1 MGGEMAGRRSE
12 LSGGWG
18 KWRVS
23 EANSEKQF
31 DQTEKGEKGLFLVVS
46 EAAPEKGLASRTRPG
61 WRWRMPSIK
70 TEGS

>member
-1 MGGEMAGRRSE
+1 ML
-12 LSGGWG
+12 LSYLPTRKEWGG

-46 EAAPEKGLASRTRPG
+46 EAAHLKPSLADAARREMADAVDQDKGEVER
-61 WRWRMPSIK
+61 
-70 TEGS
+70 